1 MRISK
6 TLAACLLL
14 ATTLLSGCTAP
25 ASDTTAPS
33 QSSPQTTAA
42 YEDGV
47 TTRIATL
54 KGPTTM
60 GLVQLAKDT
69 QTQPHYQVDMYTSA
83 DEIVPLI
90 VKGEADIALIPANL
104 ASILYGKTQGQISVI
119 NLNTLSVLD
128 VLSGDSSIQS
138 IADLKGKTVYATGK
152 GAVPEYAL
160 QYVLEKNGLS
170 TSDVTIEFKSEPTE
184 AVSALASNPTAVAV
198 LPQPFATVA
207 LTQQGTTIK
216 TVMHLGEQWDNVS
229 DNGSKLISGVT
240 IVRTAFLQ
248 EHPSAVAKFLQD
260 HATSV
265 SYVNENPAQAATM
278 IEEYGIVKAAIAEKA
293 IASCNLVSITG
304 EEMKTALSGFLSS
317 LFDMSP
323 DAVGGTLPNEAFYFI
338 QS

>member
-90 VKGEADIALIPANL
+90 VKGGADIALIPANL

-160 QYVLEKNGLS
+160 QYVLEK
-170 TSDVTIEFKSEPTE
+170 TDY
-184 AVSALASNPTAVAV
+184 
-198 LPQPFATVA
+198 PQA
-207 LTQQGTTIK
+207 
-216 TVMHLGEQWDNVS
+216 M
-229 DNGSKLISGVT
+229 
-240 IVRTAFLQ
+240 
-248 EHPSAVAKFLQD
+248 
-260 HATSV
+260 
-265 SYVNENPAQAATM
+265 
-278 IEEYGIVKAAIAEKA
+278 
-293 IASCNLVSITG
+293 
-304 EEMKTALSGFLSS
+304 
-317 LFDMSP
+317 
-323 DAVGGTLPNEAFYFI
+323 
-338 QS
+338 